1 MSIVFKAFTKVFLL
15 TLVAYTL
22 ILLLFRFVFINIAVF
37 DAVLLTAII
46 LLTIIGLIGLLKR
59 EYLKLNVKDVIISL
73 LVLYIF
79 FATVLVNVDRSRS
92 VFVLSWVGNNLVKIE
107 PPGYDLSL
115 IKSYASEDYDGI
127 EMRLNEHMKRNLI
140 QTNDSQVSLT
150 NYGSI
155 LLGIIEFSAKFFNLQ
170 GFYKNLN

>member
-1 MSIVFKAFTKVFLL
+1 VFRAFIKVFVLS
-15 TLVAYTL
+15 LVTYTL
-22 ILLLFRFVFINIAVF
+22 ILLLLRFVFNDIAVF
-37 DAVLLTAII
+37 DAVLLTTII
-46 LLTIIGLIGLLKR
+46 LLIINALIGLLKR
-59 EYLKLNVKDVIISL
+59 EYLKLAVKDVIISL
-73 LVLYIF
+73 LVLYISF
-79 FATVLVNVDRSRS
+79 TTVLVNVDRSRS
-92 VFVLSWVGNNLVKIE
+92 VFVLSWVSNNLVKIE

-115 IKSYASEDYDGI
+115 INSYASKDYYGI

-170 GFYKNLN
+170 GFYKNSN